1 MTSEQQEWQLRA
13 SIALDA
19 AIAGG
24 HLITYAELADAARI
38 PAPQRIHK
46 LTGWLETLLEDDHRA
61 ARPLRAAWVV
71 SLIRMPDA
79 IASLPATM
87 LLQVHDELLF
97 EVTEDAVDPLIA
109 AAKQVMEGAA
119 DPVIRLDVPLIVDA
133 GQGSNWADAH

>member
-133 GQGSNWADAH
+133 GQGSNWANAH